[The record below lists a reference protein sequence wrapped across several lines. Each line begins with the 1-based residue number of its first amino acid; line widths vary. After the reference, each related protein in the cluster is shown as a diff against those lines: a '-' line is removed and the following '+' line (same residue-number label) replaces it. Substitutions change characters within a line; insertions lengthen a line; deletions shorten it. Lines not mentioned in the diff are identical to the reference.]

1 MGLKEDF
8 SFKDKGNRINPRC
21 EGTGAFR
28 DLQLVFFSFCNLF
41 CLSAGAC
48 EMQPLP
54 DRCVAPQLQ
63 PTGLYRQNQFVR
75 VVHATKTFRMS
86 LKM

>member
-63 PTGLYRQNQFVR
+63 PTESVSCLPAAYLLWLPVED
-75 VVHATKTFRMS
+75 
-86 LKM
+86 